1 MYEFASYSLPGR
13 FSHWTHGKA
22 YHRQKMQYDF
32 GLSKIYEMVVNTN
45 PSYAFLMEMN
55 DMLQNTF
62 VAAHVFGHTDFFKN
76 NAYFQHTS
84 RRMIDKVS
92 IHAERIAKYEFDHG
106 KQEVE
111 RFLDAALSI
120 QEHIDYNLLL
130 HHDQES
136 KESKFV
142 KQSTDYDD
150 LWELDTRLKQ
160 ATEEHEERANKPV
173 KFPEKPEKDI

>member
-1 MYEFASYSLPGR
+1 
-13 FSHWTHGKA
+13 
-22 YHRQKMQYDF
+22 
-32 GLSKIYEMVVNTN
+32 
-45 PSYAFLMEMN
+45 
-55 DMLQNTF
+55 
-62 VAAHVFGHTDFFKN
+62 
-76 NAYFQHTS
+76 
-84 RRMIDKVS
+84 MIDKAS

-160 ATEEHEERANKPV
+160 ATEEHEERASKPV
-173 KFPEKPEKDI
+173 KFPEKPEKDILLFLMQHSPHLETWQRDIIEIVRSEMLYF